1 VAPVLSVLTRNRDFR
16 YLFLAELVV
25 FGADWF
31 ALIPLVGLLHDL
43 TGSGLPGALA
53 LVADNTVNALLLPW
67 AGAIADRVDR
77 RTIMITSN
85 LVAIGSI
92 ALLFAVRSPSL
103 AFIGPVAI
111 GLAAASKAFYS
122 PAAGAALPNLVEPK
136 DLGAANALAGSAW
149 GHHARRGRVPGR
161 PAQPVHQRVRLLR
174 RHPRLPRDR
183 GHLGLAGAQTDAGRA
198 YGRTEDKGDQGFLGL
213 HPPPSAGALPGHRE
227 VGVGVGNGV
236 LAVFPILATEVFDKG
251 NGATGF
257 LFAARGLGALVGPF
271 LLRRVISKPTRLLP
285 GLALSM
291 AAYGVSYIGVALSPW
306 FSLALVLVVTAH
318 IAGGGNWM
326 MSNYALQMEVPDEL
340 RGRVF
345 ATDMMIATLAISA
358 SVLFAGV
365 LVDHVDPR
373 IPVAICGALTLVYG
387 VGWRLATKRLMRT
400 VAVPA

>member
-1 VAPVLSVLTRNRDFR
+1 MAPVLQVLTRNRDFR

-77 RTIMITSN
+77 RKIMITAN

-103 AFIGPVAI
+103 AFIGPIAI
-111 GLAAASKAFYS
+111 GLAAAGKAFYS

-149 GHHARRGRVPGR
+149 GTMLVVGASLGGLLNQYTNPYICFGVTL
-161 PAQPVHQRVRLLR
+161 ACLAIAAILAWRVRRPMQAPRTDAPRTRAIRESLGYIR
-174 RHPRLPRDR
+174 HHPRVLS
-183 GHLGLAGAQTDAGRA
+183 LVTVKSAVGL
-198 YGRTEDKGDQGFLGL
+198 
-213 HPPPSAGALPGHRE
+213 
-227 VGVGVGNGV
+227 GNGV

-271 LLRRVISKPTRLLP
+271 LLRRVISRPTRLLP

-306 FSLALVLVVTAH
+306 FSLALVLVVAAH

-373 IPVAICGALTLVYG
+373 IPIAICGALTLVYG